1 MFVVQIIFSAHKVHQ
16 ISKISN
22 DLEVVWES
30 IFHVFVCTYKFFL
43 KTFRYW
49 YILTCI
55 PWGLVTEQ
63 FVGAKGT
70 GNSFKHVKHSAFHP
84 AWVYLP

>member
-30 IFHVFVCTYKFFL
+30 IFHVFVCTYKFFF
-43 KTFRYW
+43 KNI
-49 YILTCI
+49 YIFVYFDMYTLGPCDRAI
-55 PWGLVTEQ
+55 CGGKGDWKQ
-63 FVGAKGT
+63 F
-70 GNSFKHVKHSAFHP
+70 
-84 AWVYLP
+84 